1 MRISDWSS
9 DVCSSDLTL
18 SAEHRRAKAEP
29 ALPEVGDEIGDE
41 IRNDLFDCLGGGDR
55 FEKPALGAR
64 HFERDDGHDRLGQ
77 QAARLV
83 ETLDRAAPEATRH
96 RPVLP
101 RVKCRGSPT
110 SETPHRPPLTAPHPE
125 CTQPTTT

>member
-41 IRNDLFDCLGGGDR
+41 IRNDLFDCLGGGER

-64 HFERDDGHDRLGQ
+64 HFERDDGHDRIGQ
-77 QAARLV
+77 KAVRLV
-83 ETLDRAAPEATRH
+83 APPDSAAHERSEERRAGNECVRTWSCRWSPEH
-96 RPVLP
+96 
-101 RVKCRGSPT
+101 
-110 SETPHRPPLTAPHPE
+110 
-125 CTQPTTT
+125 